1 MAKSQAG
8 AAKIF
13 AREAHL
19 RSILETVPDAMIV
32 IDVTG
37 HILSFSAAAERMFGF
52 SEDEVLGENV
62 SMLMPSPD
70 RERHDG
76 YLERYMR
83 TGERRI
89 IGIGRVLTARHRDG
103 ATFPIEL
110 SVGEARIGDDRVF
123 TGFIRDLTERQE
135 AELRVHDLQ
144 SVLAHVQRVS
154 EMGTLATSLAHELN
168 QPLTAIANYVETA
181 RDMLEQNVDNITAI
195 RKSLDHPAAI
205 VADEANETDELLEKN
220 AETIAIVREA
230 LDECAS
236 QSVRAGQIVRR
247 LRDFVSRGETERR
260 IESLQRLITE
270 ASALALVGAGDQNIE
285 VDVRLDPQADRV
297 LVDRI
302 QIQQVLLNLIRNAIE
317 AMADSPV
324 RRLLIYSERE
334 ADGLV
339 RVTVADSGPGIAED
353 VSQRLFEPFQT
364 SKESGMGL
372 GLSISATIV
381 SAHGG
386 RIWAEPSKLGGT
398 AFHFTVID
406 ADSEEAKA

>member
-1 MAKSQAG
+1 MAKSEAG

-19 RSILETVPDAMIV
+19 RSILETVPDAMVV
-32 IDVTG
+32 IDEHG

-70 RERHDG
+70 RERHDS

-123 TGFIRDLTERQE
+123 TGFVRDLTERQE

-181 RDMLEQNVDNITAI
+181 RD
-195 RKSLDHPAAI
+195 
-205 VADEANETDELLEKN
+205 LLEKSADNILTIRKAMNDPTISASSTTPDLLEEN
-220 AETIAIVREA
+220 AETIAVVREA

-247 LRDFVSRGETERR
+247 LRDFISRGESERR

-270 ASALALVGAGDQNIE
+270 ASALALVGAGDQNVE
-285 VDVRLDPQADRV
+285 VDVRLDPVADLV

-317 AMADSPV
+317 AMEDSPV

-334 ADGLV
+334 ASGLI
-339 RVTVADSGPGIAED
+339 RITVADSGPGLTPD
-353 VSQRLFEPFQT
+353 VAKHLFEAFRST
-364 SKESGMGL
+364 KESGMGL
-372 GLSISATIV
+372 GLSISAAIV
-381 SAHGG
+381 AAHGG

-406 ADSEEAKA
+406 ADSEEAGA

>member
-1 MAKSQAG
+1 MAEIKTG

-19 RSILETVPDAMIV
+19 RSILQTVPDAMIV
-32 IDVTG
+32 IDVHG

-52 SEDEVLGENV
+52 SEEEVLGENV

-181 RDMLEQNVDNITAI
+181 RD
-195 RKSLDHPAAI
+195 
-205 VADEANETDELLEKN
+205 LLEKN
-220 AETIAIVREA
+220 AENILMIRKSLDDAAIDDPSTTPGLLEENAETIAVVREA

-247 LRDFVSRGETERR
+247 LRDFISRGESERR

-270 ASALALVGAGDQNIE
+270 ASALALVGAGDQNVE
-285 VDVRLDPQADRV
+285 VDVRLDPLADRV

-317 AMADSPV
+317 AMEDSPV

-334 ADGLV
+334 ASGLI
-339 RVTVADSGPGIAED
+339 RITVADSGPGLAPD
-353 VSQRLFEPFQT
+353 VAKHLFEAFRST
-364 SKESGMGL
+364 KESGMGL

-381 SAHGG
+381 AAHGG

-406 ADSEEAKA
+406 ADSEEAQA